1 MEARCLLC
9 VPIVISVLLLTFILI
24 KISNKPLKTCDVWT
38 WAWMAGAGFCT
49 IVGGVLV

>member
-24 KISNKPLKTCDVWT
+24 KISNKPLKTWA